1 MSLEEILDRQ
11 NGSYTYYT
19 QKETFT
25 LYLKSVPTPLSPHLQ
40 SVSEELSPQHH
51 PLTGFIS

>member
-1 MSLEEILDRQ
+1 MSLEILDRQ